1 MERYSTKYDRIKYTT
16 KLNTVWCF
24 AIFRQADP
32 VQLKAGLNRC
42 LHKQQQGQIT
52 TLGAT
57 FPPLWEKC
65 EGSLTSPTNQYREEI
80 GDWTYGLSSLSE
92 ETRMSNH

>member
-32 VQLKAGLNRC
+32 VQLKAGLNRPD
-42 LHKQQQGQIT
+42 HT
-52 TLGAT
+52 TRSYV
-57 FPPLWEKC
+57 P
-65 EGSLTSPTNQYREEI
+65 
-80 GDWTYGLSSLSE
+80 SSLGE
-92 ETRMSNH
+92 V